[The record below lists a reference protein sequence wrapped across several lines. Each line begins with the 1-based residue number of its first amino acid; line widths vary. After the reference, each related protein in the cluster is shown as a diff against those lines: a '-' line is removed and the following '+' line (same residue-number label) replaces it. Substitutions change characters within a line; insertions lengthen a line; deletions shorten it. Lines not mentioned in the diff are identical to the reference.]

1 MVWEWESRFF
11 RNQFGGSVWSLS
23 RSLSMMLWRDL
34 DIIDLSTLQGTNIT
48 PKNCILKMIFL
59 FPRWDMLVPWRVTTC
74 LFVCLF
80 VLELLEMGWRFNTS
94 YCHCKSPTDDKIS
107 VEFPGVY
114 SESSKTNGIPRRKNK
129 KTIYRINIWWD
140 AHHQSFWKDWVV
152 SKLPTG
158 RCRKHFK
165 NYGVYVVHESQLL
178 ANHLGSNAQV
188 WRSSLPL
195 GLTKQRCRDH
205 WLQPSWSSRWKSS
218 QKKLPTECW
227 NGWSNW

>member
-1 MVWEWESRFF
+1 MGYVS
-11 RNQFGGSVWSLS
+11 SLE
-23 RSLSMMLWRDL
+23 
-34 DIIDLSTLQGTNIT
+34 GNH
-48 PKNCILKMIFL
+48 
-59 FPRWDMLVPWRVTTC
+59 

-80 VLELLEMGWRFNTS
+80 VLEQLEMVWRFNTS

-140 AHHQSFWKDWVV
+140 AHHQSFWQDWVV

-195 GLTKQRCRDH
+195 GLNKDVGITGFSHPDPVRGRVHYVHFLQLK
-205 WLQPSWSSRWKSS
+205 WLK
-218 QKKLPTECW
+218 
-227 NGWSNW
+227 

>member
-1 MVWEWESRFF
+1 MGYVS
-11 RNQFGGSVWSLS
+11 SLE
-23 RSLSMMLWRDL
+23 
-34 DIIDLSTLQGTNIT
+34 GNH
-48 PKNCILKMIFL
+48 L
-59 FPRWDMLVPWRVTTC
+59 FVC

-140 AHHQSFWKDWVV
+140 AYHQSFWKDWVV

-158 RCRKHFK
+158 RCRKHVK

-205 WLQPSWSSRWKSS
+205 WWPSHPDPVRGRVHY
-218 QKKLPTECW
+218 KLPAEMVEVIDNDMRLRIACVRHMLLMH
-227 NGWSNW
+227 